1 MTQVIFKSSQIPERS
16 RVVCLFEDHK
26 EAKAY
31 AKRMRSY
38 LTPGEKHYYRMTY
51 LVEKMKNN

>member
-1 MTQVIFKSSQIPERS
+1 MTQVIFKSSQISGLS
-16 RVVCLFEDHK
+16 RIVCLFEDHK

-38 LTPGEKHYYRMTY
+38 LTPGEKHYYKMTY
-51 LVEKMKNN
+51 LVEKMKS